1 LLFITAAR
9 TVSSGPVAPT
19 GAVRG
24 ARVPSQTW
32 SRHGARLS
40 VFWSDLRRIPEPLA
54 ILLLFVLGLGVFVLF
69 FWLALPPAL
78 RQLHEAL
85 TSPRY
90 TVHGHSK
97 GFEHNLVS
105 WVNQQLQHLPS
116 GSAVIHP
123 IATYGKK
130 GTEAVVGVLFTLAAT
145 WYFIS
150 ERDDVINALVM
161 LSPEHKRERA
171 CETSRM
177 TASAAPRRGRSR
189 RRSPSRT

>member
-1 LLFITAAR
+1 M
-9 TVSSGPVAPT
+9 SP
-19 GAVRG
+19 
-24 ARVPSQTW
+24 
-32 SRHGARLS
+32 ARLS
-40 VFWSDLRRIPEPLA
+40 ASAQSLLPSPDTTSESSPQPQASASPTRIGARAAVGVVGVVVATLALWRLRTLVILLLLAVTLAAALRPGVQTLRRRRIPEPLA
-54 ILLLFVLGLGVFVLF
+54 ILLLF
-69 FWLALPPAL
+69 
-78 RQLHEAL
+78 
-85 TSPRY
+85 
-90 TVHGHSK
+90 
-97 GFEHNLVS
+97 
-105 WVNQQLQHLPS
+105 LPS

-171 CETSRM
+171 RETSRM

>member
-1 LLFITAAR
+1 VGVVGVVVATLALWRLRTLVILLLLAVTLAAALR
-9 TVSSGPVAPT
+9 PGV
-19 GAVRG
+19 
-24 ARVPSQTW
+24 QTL
-32 SRHGARLS
+32 RR
-40 VFWSDLRRIPEPLA
+40 RRIPEPLA